1 MYNGIEHTAIATK
14 DPEALAGWYEQ
25 NLEMPIVH
33 RYGGNVFV
41 RANDGTMLEMIPS
54 EGDGVETAM
63 RTPGIRHLAIKADD
77 FDEGVK
83 DLEGKGI
90 KIVQFVEAGPNRLA
104 FFLDPEGNILHLIDR
119 GDTPI

>member
-1 MYNGIEHTAIATK
+1 MYKGIEHTAIAARE
-14 DPEALAGWYEQ
+14 PEALAGWYAQ
-25 NLEMPIVH
+25 NLEMPIIH

-41 RANDGTMLEMIPS
+41 RASDGTMLEMIPS
-54 EGDGVETAM
+54 EGAAPEAGM

-77 FDEGVK
+77 FDEAVR

-119 GDTPI
+119 GDAPI

>member
-14 DPEALAGWYEQ
+14 DPEGLAQWYER

-33 RYGGNVFV
+33 RYDGNVFV
-41 RANDGTMLEMIPS
+41 RANDGTMLELIPS
-54 EGDGVETAM
+54 EGSAVETSM
-63 RTPGIRHLAIKADD
+63 RTPGIRHLAVKVDD

-83 DLEGKGI
+83 DLESKGI

-104 FFLDPEGNILHLIDR
+104 FFLDPEGNILHLIHR
-119 GDTPI
+119 GEPI

>member
-14 DPEALAGWYEQ
+14 DPEGLAGWYER

-41 RANDGTMLEMIPS
+41 RANDGSMIELIQS
-54 EGDGVETAM
+54 EGNPAETGM
-63 RTPGIRHLAIKADD
+63 RTPGIRHLAVKVDD

-83 DLEGKGI
+83 DLQSKGI
-90 KIVQFVEAGPNRLA
+90 EIVEFVEAGPNRLA

-119 GDTPI
+119 GGQPI

>member
-14 DPEALAGWYEQ
+14 DPEALAGWYERT
-25 NLEMPIVH
+25 LEMPIVH

-41 RANDGTMLEMIPS
+41 RANDGTMLELIPS
-54 EGDGVETAM
+54 EGDAVQSSM
-63 RTPGIRHLAIKADD
+63 RTPGIRHLAVKVDD

-83 DLEGKGI
+83 DLQSKGI

-104 FFLDPEGNILHLIDR
+104 FFLDPEGNILHLIHR
-119 GDTPI
+119 SEPI

>member
-54 EGDGVETAM
+54 DGIEVETGM

-83 DLEGKGI
+83 DLEAKGI
-90 KIVQFVEAGPNRLA
+90 KIVEFVEAGPNRLA